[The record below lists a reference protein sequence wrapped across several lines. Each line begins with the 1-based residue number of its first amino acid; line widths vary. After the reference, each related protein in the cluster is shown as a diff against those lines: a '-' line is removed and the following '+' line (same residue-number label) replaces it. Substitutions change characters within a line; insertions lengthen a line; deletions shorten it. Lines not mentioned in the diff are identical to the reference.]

1 MSLMKFKVLF
11 FAGLKELTG
20 QETIEIDID
29 PPSKIGELWK
39 LLCERYPQL
48 RAAESS
54 VIFSQNQEF
63 AGPQAELY
71 EGDELAVFPFVSG
84 GCGDSEP
91 VLRADAE
98 GNVIQIIHSPIP
110 IEPLIAQLS
119 RPENG
124 AVVVF
129 SGIVRDNTGGRKT
142 RFLEYEAYVPM
153 ALRKMNEIGQAL
165 KQRWDIDRVGMV
177 HRLGRLE
184 IGEASIVIVVTSSH
198 RKAAF
203 AACQYAIDTLKG
215 IVPIWKKEYY
225 DDGEVWVG

>member
-1 MSLMKFKVLF
+1 MKLKVLF
-11 FAGLKELTG
+11 FARLKELVG
-20 QETIEIDID
+20 QEIIEIDID

-48 RAAESS
+48 KTAESN

-63 AGPQAELY
+63 AGPQAELH
-71 EGDELAVFPFVSG
+71 EGDELAVFPPVSG
-84 GCGDSEP
+84 GCGDSEA

-110 IEPLIAQLS
+110 IELLIAQLS
-119 RPENG
+119 QPGNG

-153 ALRKMNEIGQAL
+153 ALRKMYEIGRAL
-165 KQRWDIDRVGMV
+165 KQKWDIDRVGMV

-203 AACQYAIDTLKG
+203 AACQYAIDTLKS